1 MNLKQRLLLFLFL
14 FFIPVFFIWIFQD
27 KFLVFHGETMGTTYT
42 IKVYVDSW
50 RSKKSLE
57 KQITKKLEHIDMVFS
72 TWNEESE
79 LSKFNAF
86 RSTDYIDASSE
97 LISVLTISKDIYELS
112 KGAFDPSMKPL
123 FDLWG
128 FGKNKIYYD
137 IPNQNDIDM
146 VSDYVGFNKLV
157 ISDTKLKK
165 GHSNFSLNLSSIVK
179 GYCVDQIVHI
189 FSQIGVAKYMIEIGG
204 EVRVGSPDGE
214 FSWNIGILNPQYLKF
229 DNDLLLTVALTN
241 NAIATSGDYKNYF
254 EKNNIVY
261 SHLFDPRLGRPISNN
276 IASVTVIAPNCMLA
290 DGLATALS
298 VIGLNRGL
306 SIIESYSDVECLFV
320 VRDENNKF
328 KFFSSSGFSKFVSS
342 SEIKI

>member
-1 MNLKQRLLLFLFL
+1 
-14 FFIPVFFIWIFQD
+14 
-27 KFLVFHGETMGTTYT
+27 MGTTYT

-50 RSKKSLE
+50 RSQKSLK
-57 KQITKKLEHIDMVFS
+57 KQISQKLEHINMIFS

-79 LSKFNAF
+79 LSKFNKF
-86 RSTDYIDASSE
+86 DSDDYFDVSSE
-97 LISVLTISKDIYELS
+97 LVSVLTASKDIHELS

-128 FGKNKIYYD
+128 FGSNTIYYE
-137 IPNQNDIDM
+137 IPNKADIDM
-146 VSDYVGFNKLV
+146 VSEYVGFNKLV
-157 ISDTKLKK
+157 ISENKLKK
-165 GHSNFSLNLSSIVK
+165 EHSKFSLNLSSLVK
-179 GYCVDQIVHI
+179 GYCVDQIVDVLAE
-189 FSQIGVAKYMIEIGG
+189 IGVDKYMVEIGG
-204 EVRVGSPDGE
+204 EVRVGSPSDD
-214 FSWNIGILNPQYLKF
+214 FSWNIGILNPQYLKI
-229 DNDLLLTVALTN
+229 DNDLLLTVNLKN
-241 NAIATSGDYKNYF
+241 NSIATSGDYKNYF
-254 EKNNIVY
+254 EKNNHVY
-261 SHLFDPRLGRPISNN
+261 SHIFDPRLGRPISNN

-320 VRDENNKF
+320 VRDEKNKF